1 MKRVISLLLVIV
13 MALTA
18 LNVAA
23 FAVDKEVLKQRALE
37 AYSLDVSQYEGK
49 TNVYVRSDHRNSTV
63 YYTTDGTKPTD
74 KSQKASL
81 LITFKEPCKLRTV
94 CYFDGKPIKYL
105 NKTIKIKQKKPEK
118 FTLTTKIST
127 GSTMVTVKKP
137 QGSKVY
143 YTTDGTE
150 PTDKSE
156 ELVAVE
162 IFREPCKL
170 RTVNYVDG
178 KPAKTKTLNIRIKL
192 GQPHLMLMKQ
202 EEIYVYKFL
211 NLPEGVKVYMT
222 MDGST
227 PSKDNGTLITGETV
241 EIPKQSEA
249 NLICVKKGWIDS
261 DVLTQKTGMTY
272 EEEQAYKNDRNNFAE
287 QVVTLVNRI
296 RVANGLNKLTTYDKL
311 TEVAQ
316 LRAKEIETNYSHTR
330 PDGTKCFTALEDAGI
345 RSTTAG
351 ENIAKG
357 YSTPEKVVD
366 AWMNSP
372 GHRANILNP
381 SYTMIGVGYVYD
393 EYTTDANYWT
403 QVFIA

>member
-156 ELVAVE
+156 ELVAVK

-345 RSTTAG
+345 RSVTAG